1 MLWQIYYFYSFNA
14 AEVVPDSVTGKI
26 VFSNDN
32 LDAETLAELQ
42 RPVEIDDSLYLLSE
56 DDFLQL
62 VVDFTLTSKSF
73 K

>member
-1 MLWQIYYFYSFNA
+1 MWQIYYFYSFNA
-14 AEVVPDSVTGKI
+14 AEVVPDSATGKI